1 MRDLSGDIKSVLF
14 YPDPSTIGG
23 FEFSDLRAGCTLCI
37 RYAQRCFFSDLATE
51 AIKVRGGVGRG
62 DLRAGCALFI
72 NYAQRCSWQH
82 GNRGKDPV
90 GTRLA
95 TEMVTTWAGGEGV
108 DRGVGPRR

>member
-14 YPDPSTIGG
+14 YPDPSAIGG

-51 AIKVRGGVGRG
+51 AIKVGPGGGR
-62 DLRAGCALFI
+62 DL
-72 NYAQRCSWQH
+72 
-82 GNRGKDPV
+82 V

-95 TEMVTTWAGGEGV
+95 TEMVTTGAGEG
-108 DRGVGPRR
+108 GG